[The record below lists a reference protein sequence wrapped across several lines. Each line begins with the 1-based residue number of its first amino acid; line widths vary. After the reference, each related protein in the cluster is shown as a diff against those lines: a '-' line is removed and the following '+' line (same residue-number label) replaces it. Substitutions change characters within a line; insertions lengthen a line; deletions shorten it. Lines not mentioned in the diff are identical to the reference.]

1 MSDFTSRLYKAFSNI
16 AELLDMQMY
25 DAEDKM
31 NCSIHEIEE
40 MYQNESINS
49 LFHKKDGTG
58 SKAYVF
64 FSLESNLREGGFEEI
79 LDHVY
84 IEEHFIE
91 NEDILV
97 IIIKEELNDT
107 MQETI
112 RKKQKFEWLKNNRL
126 IIIFSLPRLQI
137 NILKHEMVPKHF
149 IINTDKEVEDIKL
162 QFNIDDNTK
171 FPEISR
177 FDPIAQSIF
186 LKPDQ
191 ICRIERMSKTAIR
204 TNYYRCCLNL

>member
-1 MSDFTSRLYKAFSNI
+1 MSDFTSRLYKAFVNI
-16 AELLDMQMY
+16 VELLSMQNY
-25 DAEDKM
+25 DTESKM

-40 MYQNESINS
+40 MYQNECINS
-49 LFHKKDGTG
+49 LYHKKDDSN
-58 SKAYVF
+58 SKIYVF
-64 FSLESNLREGGFEEI
+64 FSLETNLREGGFEEI

-91 NEDILV
+91 NEDVLV

-126 IIIFSLPRLQI
+126 IILFSLPRLQI
-137 NILKHEMVPKHF
+137 NILKHEMVPNHS
-149 IINTDKEVEDIKL
+149 IIKDVVVDEIKL
-162 QFNIDDNTK
+162 RFNITDDTK

-177 FDPIAQSIF
+177 FDPVAQSIF
-186 LKPDQ
+186 MKPGQ

-204 TNYYRCCLNL
+204 SNYYRCCLNL